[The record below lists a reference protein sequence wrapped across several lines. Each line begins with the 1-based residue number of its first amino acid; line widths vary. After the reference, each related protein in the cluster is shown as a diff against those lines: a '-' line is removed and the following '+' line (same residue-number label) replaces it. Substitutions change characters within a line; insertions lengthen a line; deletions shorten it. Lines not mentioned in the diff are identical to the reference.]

1 MFVTCSKF
9 LDMKTLTK
17 AEEQIMQ
24 VLWRLEQAFL
34 KDVVENM
41 PEPKPHSN
49 TVATVLKILQE
60 KGFVEVESFSR
71 IHRYSPAITK
81 EAYSKKSMTGLVKNY
96 FSGSYSKA
104 VSFLVKED
112 QLSIGELEALLKELK
127 KK

>member
-1 MFVTCSKF
+1 
-9 LDMKTLTK
+9 MKTLTK
-17 AEEQIMQ
+17 AEEQVMQ
-24 VLWRLEQAFL
+24 VLWKLEQAFL

-60 KGFVEVESFSR
+60 KGFVQVESFSR

-81 EAYSKKSMTGLVKNY
+81 EAYSKKSLTGLVKNY
-96 FSGSYSKA
+96 FSGSYQNA

-112 QLSIGELEALLKELK
+112 QLSVDDLEALLKELK